1 MRTFIEFKGTPLYM
15 SPELVE
21 DRPYDHNAD
30 LWFADTYKIFLFEF
44 LIC

>member
-1 MRTFIEFKGTPLYM
+1 MNNLTIIINILNDIVQKGTPLYM

-30 LWFADTYKIFLFEF
+30 LW
-44 LIC
+44 

>member
-1 MRTFIEFKGTPLYM
+1 MFSHFLNTLIYKGTPLYM

-30 LWFADTYKIFLFEF
+30 LWFVIL
-44 LIC
+44 LI

>member
-1 MRTFIEFKGTPLYM
+1 MSVETMVLTSIKGTPLYM

-30 LWFADTYKIFLFEF
+30 LWYI
-44 LIC
+44 